1 MYTLEENEGER
12 VCIRFARQLYETVR
26 SVLFVWPTH
35 HDGDAPPAAAVK
47 AV

>member
-1 MYTLEENEGER
+1 MYTLEENEGES

-35 HDGDAPPAAAVK
+35 HDGDAPAAAK